1 VTIQQAVR
9 QIQIAF
15 PQIYFA
21 CHTRH
26 TRRRSSAYQLTARD
40 GEILVHLAT
49 DPPLTLS
56 QLASHLD
63 VAKSTLST
71 AVSRLEAGGLVTRAD
86 AGRGDRRE
94 RALVLT
100 AKADAAIA
108 ATSVLEGARLQL
120 VLGRLSRRDRET
132 ATNGLRLLA
141 AACRLSLKEKRS

>member
-1 VTIQQAVR
+1 VTIDHAVR

-56 QLASHLD
+56 ELASHLD
-63 VAKSTLST
+63 VAKSTLS
-71 AVSRLEAGGLVTRAD
+71 AAIARLDVGGYVTRGD
-86 AGRGDRRE
+86 TGRGDRRE

-100 AKADAAIA
+100 SKGHAAIA
-108 ATSVLEGARLQL
+108 ATSVLEAARLVA
-120 VLGRLSRRDRET
+120 VLKRLPATDRE
-132 ATNGLRLLA
+132 AVAVGLRTLA
-141 AACRLSLKEKRS
+141 AACRRPSRRGRS

>member
-1 VTIQQAVR
+1 MTIDQAVR

-26 TRRRSSAYQLTARD
+26 TRRRSSVHQLTARD

-56 QLASHLD
+56 RLATHLD
-63 VAKSTLST
+63 VAKSTLSS
-71 AVSRLEAGGLVTRAD
+71 AIARLEAGGFIARVD

-100 AKADAAIA
+100 PKADAAIA
-108 ATSVLEGARLQL
+108 ATSVLEGARLAA
-120 VLGRLSRRDRET
+120 VLGRLSARDRDG
-132 ATNGLRLLA
+132 AAAGLRTLA
-141 AACRLSLKEKRS
+141 AACRRGSKDRRA